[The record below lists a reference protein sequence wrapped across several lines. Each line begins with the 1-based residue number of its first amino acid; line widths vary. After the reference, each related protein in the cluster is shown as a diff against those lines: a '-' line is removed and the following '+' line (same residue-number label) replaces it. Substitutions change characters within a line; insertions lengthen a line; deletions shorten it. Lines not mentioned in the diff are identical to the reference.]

1 MKFKNININNSNINM
16 SFKGGSK
23 GGAAPALFNNPGYK
37 STNTI
42 QFRGQDKPQSSALG

>member
-1 MKFKNININNSNINM
+1 M

-23 GGAAPALFNNPGYK
+23 GGAAPVFNNPGYK

-42 QFRGQDKPQSSALG
+42 QFRGQDKP

>member
-1 MKFKNININNSNINM
+1 M

-37 STNTI
+37 STNNI

>member
-1 MKFKNININNSNINM
+1 MNLKYKIQNYKYLLIQIYKM

-37 STNTI
+37 STNNI
-42 QFRGQDKPQSSALG
+42 QFRG